1 MLNDPNLTCIIEYLV
16 RDPQTLCLCFYSCS
30 LLTRY
35 LLSLPS
41 RWLLQKNKKN
51 KSVADDGLKGI
62 KICRGARVISQLL
75 FADDTILLFEVSSS
89 QAIYCERFVEQLH
102 VSDGSTY
109 YMKAI
114 Y

>member
-1 MLNDPNLTCIIEYLV
+1 MFLFLFVVDA
-16 RDPQTLCLCFYSCS
+16 
-30 LLTRY
+30 
-35 LLSLPS
+35 LSALITKSVAP
-41 RWLLQKNKKN
+41 LKKKKN